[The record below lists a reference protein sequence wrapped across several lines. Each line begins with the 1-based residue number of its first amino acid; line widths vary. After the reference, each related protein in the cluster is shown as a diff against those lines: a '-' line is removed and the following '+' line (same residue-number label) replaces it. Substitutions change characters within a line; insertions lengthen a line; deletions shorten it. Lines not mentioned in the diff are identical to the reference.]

1 MSRQIGIEDLEDIAR
16 GAAIL
21 GAGGGGD
28 PYLGRLLAENAIRTY
43 GPVTLVDMDELTDD
57 AMVLPVA
64 IMGAP
69 TVIVEKPPAGTE
81 FGAAVRALGCRRIA
95 LVSPYSADA
104 IGRAKRYYETR
115 YGLEVV
121 AMEGFGATD
130 AYAIGGLGADNATEA
145 FIRID
150 RPDIEVLVVP
160 GGNFPTMRHI
170 ATWERQFGKP
180 VITTNQAALWA
191 VMRVMKLDLP
201 LPGLGR
207 LLEQCPAG

>member
-69 TVIVEKPPAGTE
+69 TVIVE
-81 FGAAVRALGCRRIA
+81 RIQQWG
-95 LVSPYSADA
+95 P
-104 IGRAKRYYETR
+104 
-115 YGLEVV
+115 
-121 AMEGFGATD
+121 EGFEERLAKAWAGFIASTGWLKVTELAGAEAVSRAWAELAAGHID
-130 AYAIGGLGADNATEA
+130 PAQGLVA
-145 FIRID
+145 
-150 RPDIEVLVVP
+150 
-160 GGNFPTMRHI
+160 
-170 ATWERQFGKP
+170 
-180 VITTNQAALWA
+180 
-191 VMRVMKLDLP
+191 
-201 LPGLGR
+201 R
-207 LLEQCPAG
+207 L